1 MEAKIVELG
10 PKKFIGAWMMMSLS
24 DNKTPDLW
32 RQFMP
37 KRGEIKNR
45 VSGDFISLQNYGEN
59 WDFSPD
65 KPFKKWALVE
75 VSTVADMPANMEA
88 YDLQGGKYAVFT
100 HHGPASEASITM
112 RHIFTEWLPA
122 SGYMLDNRDHFEVLP
137 EGYNPMEP
145 HATEEIWIPVKE
157 KL

>member
-65 KPFKKWALVE
+65 KPFKKWAFVE
-75 VSTVADMPANMEA
+75 VSTVAEIPSNMEV
-88 YDLQGGKYAVFT
+88 YDLQGGKT
-100 HHGPASEASITM
+100 GLSPSH
-112 RHIFTEWLPA
+112 
-122 SGYMLDNRDHFEVLP
+122 VLP
-137 EGYNPMEP
+137 LNPLL
-145 HATEEIWIPVKE
+145 TSLLV
-157 KL
+157 